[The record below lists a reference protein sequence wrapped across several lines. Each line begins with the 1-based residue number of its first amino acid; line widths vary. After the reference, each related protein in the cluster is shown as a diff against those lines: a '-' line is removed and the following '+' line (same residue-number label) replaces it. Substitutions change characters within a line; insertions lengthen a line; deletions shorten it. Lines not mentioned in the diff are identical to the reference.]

1 MARGKQK
8 GHQKTMMTIK
18 DEVLSPYYITL
29 DESQYTLMTEG
40 STLPVGY
47 FSNLG
52 NALKRVSRLLTVN
65 ESNQGTV
72 NLSEFISRYEE
83 VTQKVNQATSI

>member
-8 GHQKTMMTIK
+8 GHQKTMTTIK
-18 DEVLSPYYITL
+18 DKVLAPYYITL

-40 STLPVGY
+40 STLPIGY

-65 ESNQGTV
+65 ESDQDTI
-72 NLSEFISRYEE
+72 NLSEYISRYQQITQQVNE
-83 VTQKVNQATSI
+83 VVNI

>member
-18 DEVLSPYYITL
+18 DKVLSPYYITL

-47 FSNLG
+47 FSNLS

-65 ESNQGTV
+65 ESNQDT
-72 NLSEFISRYEE
+72 LSIGEYITRYEE
-83 VTQKVNQATSI
+83 VSQKVNDLTNI

>member
-40 STLPVGY
+40 STLPIGY

-65 ESNQGTV
+65 ESNQDT
-72 NLSEFISRYEE
+72 LSISEYITRYEE
-83 VTQKVNQATSI
+83 VTQKVNEATNI

>member
-83 VTQKVNQATSI
+83 VTQKVNQATNI

>member
-18 DEVLSPYYITL
+18 DKVIAPYYITL

-52 NALKRVSRLLTVN
+52 IALKRVSRLLTVN
-65 ESNQGTV
+65 ESNQDTV
-72 NLSEFISRYEE
+72 NLSEYISRYEQITQQVNE
-83 VTQKVNQATSI
+83 VVNI

>member
-40 STLPVGY
+40 STLPIGY

-52 NALKRVSRLLTVN
+52 NALRRVSRLLTVN

>member
-8 GHQKTMMTIK
+8 GHQKTMTTIK
-18 DEVLSPYYITL
+18 DEVLAPYYITL

-40 STLPVGY
+40 STLPIGY

-52 NALKRVSRLLTVN
+52 NALKRLSRLLTVN
-65 ESNQGTV
+65 ESNQDT
-72 NLSEFISRYEE
+72 LSISEYITRYEE
-83 VTQKVNQATSI
+83 VTQKVNEATNI

>member
-40 STLPVGY
+40 STLPIGY

>member
-18 DEVLSPYYITL
+18 DKVLSPYYITL

-65 ESNQGTV
+65 ESNQDT
-72 NLSEFISRYEE
+72 LSISEYITRYEE
-83 VTQKVNQATSI
+83 VSQKVNDLTNI

>member
-18 DEVLSPYYITL
+18 DKVLSPYYITL

-40 STLPVGY
+40 STLPIGY

-52 NALKRVSRLLTVN
+52 NALKRLSRLLTVN
-65 ESNQGTV
+65 ESNQDT
-72 NLSEFISRYEE
+72 LSISEYITRYEE
-83 VTQKVNQATSI
+83 VTQKVNEATNI

>member
-29 DESQYTLMTEG
+29 DEAQYTLMTEG
-40 STLPVGY
+40 STLPIGY
-47 FSNLG
+47 FSNLRG
-52 NALKRVSRLLTVN
+52 AMGRMARLLTVN
-65 ESNQGTV
+65 ELDQKAVSMTEY
-72 NLSEFISRYEE
+72 LSTYDTIMNK
-83 VTQKVNQATSI
+83 VTKVTSI

>member
-18 DEVLSPYYITL
+18 DKVLSPYYITL

-47 FSNLG
+47 FSSLG

-65 ESNQGTV
+65 ESNQDT
-72 NLSEFISRYEE
+72 LSIGEYITRYEE
-83 VTQKVNQATSI
+83 VSQKVNDLTNI

>member
-40 STLPVGY
+40 STLPIGY

-52 NALKRVSRLLTVN
+52 NALRRVSRLLTVN

-83 VTQKVNQATSI
+83 VTQKVNQATNI

>member
-18 DEVLSPYYITL
+18 DEVLAPYYITL

-65 ESNQGTV
+65 ESNQGTL
-72 NLSEFISRYEE
+72 NLSEYISRYEQI
-83 VTQKVNQATSI
+83 TQKVNEATNI

>member
-18 DEVLSPYYITL
+18 DKVMSPYYITL

-47 FSNLG
+47 FSSLG
-52 NALKRVSRLLTVN
+52 NALRRVSRLLTVN
-65 ESNQGTV
+65 ESNQGTL
-72 NLSEFISRYEE
+72 NLSEYISRYEE
-83 VTQKVNQATSI
+83 VTQKVNEATNI

>member
-40 STLPVGY
+40 STLPIGY

-65 ESNQGTV
+65 ESNQDT
-72 NLSEFISRYEE
+72 LSISEYITRYEE
-83 VTQKVNQATSI
+83 VTPKVNEATNI

>member
-40 STLPVGY
+40 STLPIGY

-52 NALKRVSRLLTVN
+52 NALKRVARLLTVN

-83 VTQKVNQATSI
+83 VTQKVNQATNI

>member
-40 STLPVGY
+40 STLPIGY

-83 VTQKVNQATSI
+83 VTQKVNQATNI

>member
-18 DEVLSPYYITL
+18 DEVLTPYYITL

-65 ESNQGTV
+65 ESNQDT
-72 NLSEFISRYEE
+72 LSISEYITRYEQ
-83 VTQKVNQATSI
+83 VSQKVNDITNI

>member
-40 STLPVGY
+40 STLPIGY

-52 NALKRVSRLLTVN
+52 NALKRLSRLLTVN
-65 ESNQGTV
+65 ESNQDT
-72 NLSEFISRYEE
+72 LSISEYITRYEE
-83 VTQKVNQATSI
+83 VTQKVNEATNI

>member
-18 DEVLSPYYITL
+18 DKVLSPYYITL

-40 STLPVGY
+40 STLPIGY

-65 ESNQGTV
+65 ESNQDT
-72 NLSEFISRYEE
+72 LSISEYITRYEE
-83 VTQKVNQATSI
+83 VTQKVNEVTNI

>member
-18 DEVLSPYYITL
+18 DEVIAPYYITL

-40 STLPVGY
+40 STLPIGY
-47 FSNLG
+47 FSNMG
-52 NALKRVSRLLTVN
+52 NALRRVSRLLTVT
-65 ESNQGTV
+65 ESNQETVTISEFMTRYETITNKLNNTV
-72 NLSEFISRYEE
+72 NI
-83 VTQKVNQATSI
+83 